1 MRITPCSIHDQCTR
15 ILPNSLCERLGS
27 VLDDDVPP
35 SNLAR
40 HASIEWRPIHWI
52 VAILQPRYNNLGLE
66 AWFAN
71 LTLDRT
77 AVDGKVAKIRKE
89 LLCAV
94 LGLDKLE
101 QIRSIVN
108 ESRPGLATDE
118 DIVGKETEQEGDIGF
133 DTSNTE
139 LDEGT
144 KHLPSSYLIRSTA
157 HGNLDKQTV
166 IVGLSNCMLEY
177 REEKIG
183 GTDRNLGTSKSRAS
197 VESNTI
203 TPRASVHLDL
213 TSVRLEVGGCILSG
227 NSALDR
233 EASLRD
239 ILLGKA
245 KLRES
250 STSRDLNLSSDNIDT
265 SDFL

>member
-1 MRITPCSIHDQCTR
+1 MCITPCSVHNQCTR
-15 ILPNSLCERLGS
+15 VLPNSLCECLGS
-27 VLDDDVPP
+27 VLDDDIPP

-40 HASIEWRPIHWI
+40 HASIEWWSIHWV
-52 VAILQPRYNNLGLE
+52 VAVLQPRYNNLGLE

-77 AVDGKVAKIRKE
+77 AVDGKVAKIREE
-89 LLCAV
+89 LLGTV
-94 LGLDKLE
+94 LGLNKLE
-101 QIRSIVN
+101 QIRCIIN

-118 DIVGKETEQEGDIGF
+118 DIVGEETEQEGDVGF

-144 KHLPSSYLIRSTA
+144 KHLPSSYLIRSTT
-157 HGNLDKQTV
+157 HGNLDEQTV
-166 IVGLSNCMLEY
+166 IVGLSNSLSEY
-177 REEKIG
+177 RKWKIG
-183 GTDRNLGTSKSRAS
+183 GTNRNLGTSKSRTS

-213 TSVRLEVGGCILSG
+213 TRVRLEVGGCILSG

-233 EASLRD
+233 EASLCD
-239 ILLGKA
+239 VLLGKT

-250 STSRDLNLSSDNIDT
+250 STSCDLNLSSDNIDS

>member
-1 MRITPCSIHDQCTR
+1 MCITPCSVHNQCTR
-15 ILPNSLCERLGS
+15 ILPNSLCECLGS
-27 VLDDDVPP
+27 VLDNDVPP

-40 HASIEWRPIHWI
+40 HASIEWRSVDWV
-52 VAILQPRYNNLGLE
+52 VAVLQPRYNKLGLE

-77 AVDGKVAKIRKE
+77 AVDGEVAEIREE
-89 LLCAV
+89 LLCTV

-101 QIRSIVN
+101 QIWGVIN

-118 DIVGKETEQEGDIGF
+118 DVVGEETEQEWDVGF

-139 LDEGT
+139 LDEGA
-144 KHLPSSYLIRSTA
+144 KHLPSSYLVRSTT
-157 HGNLDKQTV
+157 HGHLDEQAV
-166 IVGLSNCMLEY
+166 IMGLSNSLSDY
-177 REEKIG
+177 RDGKIG
-183 GTDRNLGTSKSRAS
+183 ETDRNLSTSKSRAS
-197 VESNTI
+197 VESNAI
-203 TPRASVHLDL
+203 TPCASVHLDL

-227 NSALDR
+227 NSALDS
-233 EASLRD
+233 EASLCD
-239 ILLGKA
+239 ILLGKT

-250 STSRDLNLSSDNIDT
+250 SASRNLNLSSDNIDT